1 LLFVCVVSFTVV
13 KATNNEVYISTYFN
27 TVQYSWTP
35 NRDMKLVLVDD
46 MGHTVYDFIGY
57 WCDTGSTINSYW
69 LTCLG
74 YTYVALDPDRQYRI
88 EYNLAN
94 YFTIYVM
101 GNNPINSMEF
111 GVMDANLGVMN
122 ESYRE
127 QIFTLPF
134 TMTEYNAPPYTL
146 TYTGV
151 AGCSDWFDMGDYTD
165 DCEETAVY
173 LQFCY
178 N

>member
-1 LLFVCVVSFTVV
+1 
-13 KATNNEVYISTYFN
+13 
-27 TVQYSWTP
+27 
-35 NRDMKLVLVDD
+35 
-46 MGHTVYDFIGY
+46 
-57 WCDTGSTINSYW
+57 
-69 LTCLG
+69 
-74 YTYVALDPDRQYRI
+74 
-88 EYNLAN
+88 
-94 YFTIYVM
+94 M

-165 DCEETAVY
+165 DCEEIIFITNFYEEIFTSFGYHADERGHHGTMDKA
-173 LQFCY
+173 CA
-178 N
+178 